1 MNKILR
7 GFIVVLAGF
16 CALVGVNGMVFAD
29 EENQEGETKPAT
41 SISISPVNKVL
52 KLEPNKTYDDSF
64 KVMNNG
70 ADAIKFEVY
79 ASPYSYTKDED
90 DGTYK
95 LGFSN
100 ETTYTQITRWITF
113 RDSNGAYTSKPKFKV
128 EPGTTFVVHYR
139 VKTPSSIPDG
149 GQYAV
154 IFAHTLS
161 DDTESGGLKTEAS
174 PGLVVYGRS
183 NGVTKFSFET
193 YDLKINKTMQ
203 DGEKTVTKINGTS
216 MVNNSG
222 NVDFMAYGKL
232 TVRGIFGHQ
241 YYVTPETKGVS
252 IIPETELEV
261 SDAWDDTP
269 YFGLFNVTW
278 SVTVKDETKEISRL
292 VLILPVPII
301 ILMILLLTIIGIWI
315 TIMVRKRKER
325 RSRFGTV

>member
-7 GFIVVLAGF
+7 GFTVVLAGF
-16 CALVGVNGMVFAD
+16 CALLGTSGTVFA
-29 EENQEGETKPAT
+29 EGEGGEETKPAT
-41 SISISPVNKVL
+41 SISISPVNKVM
-52 KLEPNKTYDDSF
+52 KLEPGKTYDDSF

-70 ADAIKFEVY
+70 SDVINFEVY
-79 ASPYSYTKDED
+79 ASPYSYTKEEE
-90 DGTYK
+90 GGEYK
-95 LGFSN
+95 LGFSR
-100 ETTYTQITRWITF
+100 ETSYTQITRWITF
-113 RDSNGAYTSKPKFKV
+113 KDETGAYSAKPKFKV
-128 EPGTTFVVHYR
+128 APGATFVVNYR
-139 VKTPSSIPDG
+139 IKTPASIPDG

-161 DDTESGGLKTEAS
+161 SDTETGGLRTEAS

-183 NGVTKFSFET
+183 NGETKFESEI
-193 YDLKINKTMQ
+193 YDLKINKTVTE
-203 DGEKTVTKINGTS
+203 GEKTLTKINGTS
-216 MVNNSG
+216 MVNNAG

-241 YYVTPETKGVS
+241 YYVTPDTKGVS
-252 IIPETELEV
+252 IIPETELVV

-269 YFGLFNVTW
+269 YFGLFHVTW
-278 SVTVKDETKEISRL
+278 SVTVKDKTEEISRL

>member
-7 GFIVVLAGF
+7 GFTVVLAGF
-16 CALVGVNGMVFAD
+16 CALLGVNGTVFAD
-29 EENQEGETKPAT
+29 EASGEAKPAT
-41 SISISPVNKVL
+41 SISISPVNKVV
-52 KLEPNKTYDDSF
+52 KLEPNTTYADSF
-64 KVMNNG
+64 NVMNNG
-70 ADAIKFEVY
+70 ADVIKFEVY
-79 ASPYSYTKDED
+79 ASPYSYTKSDED
-90 DGTYK
+90 GEYK
-95 LGFSN
+95 LGFST

-113 RDSNGAYTSKPKFKV
+113 KDSSGAYTSKPKFKV
-128 EPGTTFVVHYR
+128 NPGDTFAVHYR
-139 VKTPSSIPDG
+139 IKTPSSIPDG

-161 DDTESGGLKTEAS
+161 DDTESGGLRTEAS

-183 NGVTKFSFET
+183 NGVTRFESEI
-193 YDLKINKTMQ
+193 YDLKINKTIN

-252 IIPETELEV
+252 IIPETELAV
-261 SDAWDDTP
+261 SDTWEDTP

-278 SVTVKDETKEISRL
+278 SVTVRDETKEISRL

-301 ILMILLLTIIGIWI
+301 VLMILLLTIIGIWI

>member
-7 GFIVVLAGF
+7 GFTVVLAGF
-16 CALVGVNGMVFAD
+16 CALLGTCGTVFA
-29 EENQEGETKPAT
+29 EGEGGEETKPAT
-41 SISISPVNKVL
+41 SISISPVNKVV
-52 KLEPNKTYDDSF
+52 KLEPGKTYDDSF

-70 ADAIKFEVY
+70 SDVINFEVY
-79 ASPYSYTKDED
+79 ASPYSYTKEED
-90 DGTYK
+90 DGEYK
-95 LGFSN
+95 LGFSR
-100 ETTYTQITRWITF
+100 ETSYTQITRWITF
-113 RDSNGAYTSKPKFKV
+113 KDETGAYSTKPKFKV
-128 EPGTTFVVHYR
+128 APGATFVVNYR
-139 VKTPSSIPDG
+139 IKTPASIPDG

-161 DDTESGGLKTEAS
+161 SDTETGGLRTEAS

-183 NGVTKFSFET
+183 NGETKFESEI
-193 YDLKINKTMQ
+193 YDLKINKTVTE
-203 DGEKTVTKINGTS
+203 GEKTLTKINGTS
-216 MVNNSG
+216 MVNNAG

-241 YYVTPETKGVS
+241 YYVTPDTKGVS
-252 IIPETELEV
+252 IIPETELVV

-269 YFGLFNVTW
+269 YFGLFHVTW
-278 SVTVKDETKEISRL
+278 SVTVKDKTEEISRL